1 MKIIRTLCL
10 FLFFIVLAGCGYSFP
25 DGSTSSL
32 PDQYRSLAIN
42 KVEHPTLQ
50 SWLEPRLRSL
60 LRDELNRRDWVT
72 WTSKKNAR
80 AWINIDVERYYR
92 QAAVTG
98 NSDETLRSEA
108 SIKMSATII
117 SPADGHVIWSSGT
130 ISESWPYYGGEE
142 EEADMEV
149 TALAIQRLARQLSQ
163 NY

>member
-1 MKIIRTLCL
+1 MRL
-10 FLFFIVLAGCGYSFP
+10 FLLISTLSLCILAGCGYSFP

-32 PDQYRSLAIN
+32 PPQYRSLAIN
-42 KVEHPTLQ
+42 KVEHPTLY

-98 NSDETLRSEA
+98 ESDETLRSEA
-108 SIKMSATII
+108 SITMTATIV
-117 SPADGHVIWSSGT
+117 SPADGHVIWKSET
-130 ISESWPYYGGEE
+130 IKESWPYYGGEE
-142 EEADMEV
+142 EEADDEV
-149 TALAIQRLARQLSQ
+149 TALAIRRLARQLSQ